1 MDIRRA
7 TREDIEAANAIFEA
21 GGLAPLHSGIP
32 VSSVFVAV
40 EENRVVG
47 ATALEV
53 SGRSGIGP
61 WLAVAEDC
69 RGRGIGRSMLRTLL
83 TRAQELGLR
92 ELFVAVPRFS
102 ELFEHAGFQPID
114 ESDVPRAVR
123 SLRGYPEPVRG
134 ASSVLRIQ
142 LETQV

>member
-7 TREDIEAANAIFEA
+7 TREDIEAANAILEA

-32 VSSVFVAV
+32 ASSVFVAL
-40 EENRVVG
+40 EEERLVG

-53 SGRSGIGP
+53 SGRSGLGP

-69 RGRGIGRSMLRTLL
+69 RGRGVGRSLLRTLL

-92 ELFVAVPRFS
+92 ELFVVVPRFS
-102 ELFEHAGFQPID
+102 ELFEHAGFHPVD
-114 ESDVPRAVR
+114 ESDLPRDVR
-123 SLRGYPEPVRG
+123 SLRSYPDPENG
-134 ASSVLRIQ
+134 ASALLRIQ

>member
-7 TREDIEAANAIFEA
+7 TREDIKAANTIFEA

-32 VSSVFVAV
+32 ASSVFVAL

-92 ELFVAVPRFS
+92 ELFVTVPRFS
-102 ELFEHAGFQPID
+102 ELFEHAGFRPID
-114 ESDVPRAVR
+114 ESDLPRDVR
-123 SLRGYPEPVRG
+123 SLRSYPAPGNG
-134 ASSVLRIQ
+134 ASALLRIQ